1 MCVRVQKALFF
12 FLFFEVYKLAEAE
25 KYVAG
30 NFHIALKKPQNS
42 LFFFQGVKKGKKI
55 LNNVLV
61 IGMANRRALPKPE
74 SRNRTRINPAVCHH
88 FSISAA
94 TPLRQEVTKFASR
107 RQIHAWMAFNPLI
120 IFSVDIR
127 ISAPKFCSDA

>member
-1 MCVRVQKALFF
+1 MYVTESFIF

-42 LFFFQGVKKGKKI
+42 LFFFQGVKTGKKI

-61 IGMANRRALPKPE
+61 IAMANRRALPKPE

-88 FSISAA
+88 FSSSAA
-94 TPLRQEVTKFASR
+94 TPFQQAVTKFASR
-107 RQIHAWMAFNPLI
+107 RQIHACMASNPLI

-127 ISAPKFCSDA
+127 ISAPKFCSDD